1 MRISK
6 KRVSNIDKYL
16 TGFDANENIVI
27 IIDDIERLANKLVLI
42 GFDASLPLG
51 EKVLPSVVGSIS
63 EYNANGRYEQLRDLP
78 KETFYVSQTRDVKD
92 WHGNYHL
99 VSMDIPYKR
108 YQTHFIEAPSQE
120 LSILNDR
127 ENNKIIASDKIL
139 FTNAN
144 KPLIKH
150 TINLF
155 LELFGECNIVD
166 EEFFSRQRT
175 PIRRVAWNILP
186 QGEMPWERLKVPL
199 MELLDKTDVESKE
212 DSLNRFE
219 FINSF
224 SPDFV
229 ATGNGGF
236 NDYVVFGFTS
246 KSLYVLENS
255 FAGNATYIF
264 RNDWETLSQL
274 TKAEILQENLQEHRF
289 IHRKNWKRSVREILE
304 YGSIN
309 HTKNKCFPTYP
320 LRKPNL
326 IKKYAKK

>member
-1 MRISK
+1 MRVIK
-6 KRVSNIDKYL
+6 KRINNISKYL
-16 TGFDANENIVI
+16 TGFEANENIVI
-27 IIDDIERLANKLVLI
+27 VVDDIERFGNKLVSL
-42 GFDASLPLG
+42 GFDSSLPLG
-51 EKVLPSVVGSIS
+51 EKILPSVVGSVS
-63 EYNANGRYEQLRDLP
+63 EYNANGLYEKLRDLP

-92 WHGNYHL
+92 WHGNYHS

-108 YQTHFIEAPSQE
+108 YQTQFVEAPSQE
-120 LSILNDR
+120 LSILKDR
-127 ENNKIIASDKIL
+127 DNNKIIASDKIAY
-139 FTNAN
+139 TEDN

-155 LELFGECNIVD
+155 LEVFGECNIVD

-175 PIRRVAWNILP
+175 PIKRVTWNILP
-186 QGEMPWERLKVPL
+186 QGKMPWEQLREPL
-199 MELLDKTDVESKE
+199 IELLEKTDVESKE

-236 NDYVVFGFTS
+236 NDYVVFGFTNS
-246 KSLYVLENS
+246 DLYVLENS

-274 TKAEILQENLQEHRF
+274 TKAEILQENLQEHRL
-289 IHRKNWKRSVREILE
+289 IHRKNWKRSIREILQ
-304 YGSIN
+304 
-309 HTKNKCFPTYP
+309 
-320 LRKPNL
+320 
-326 IKKYAKK
+326 